1 MMKRESAP
9 VVELHIRI
17 MSYDF
22 DTVRYKTCRSVD
34 QVCKYIIKEYIPV
47 EFRAVPPGEKLKF
60 LRERRQ
66 KRVMAAKATRY
77 GHLSGEE
84 GYEFDG
90 EKEFEFRKEMNET
103 ALSDTKKNVKPG

>member
-1 MMKRESAP
+1 M
-9 VVELHIRI
+9 
-17 MSYDF
+17 
-22 DTVRYKTCRSVD
+22 CRSVD

-90 EKEFEFRKEMNET
+90 EKEFEFRKKMNET